1 MSSVRLCSLMSR
13 RLWRNIPT
21 SHRQPYSQR
30 LCCWAKGPLLFPGSH
45 CQAWVTI
52 SLKAL
57 HKCRWLLVPARAS
70 GRFSPHEPLP
80 ALDTRAQV
88 TLENFISLP
97 RVKDSLSCCRLGLE
111 LSASGPGR
119 RNHAVHAS
127 APQRTPDKSL
137 ASPSAR
143 LVTSYDFIYSQH

>member
-1 MSSVRLCSLMSR
+1 MLVESWSPSTCRS
-13 RLWRNIPT
+13 NIPI
-21 SHRQPYSQR
+21 SHRQRPYSQR
-30 LCCWAKGPLLFPGSH
+30 LRSGAKGPWLFLCPPLSGL
-45 CQAWVTI
+45 AI

-57 HKCRWLLVPARAS
+57 HECHRLLVPTHAS
-70 GRFSPHEPLP
+70 GCFSPHEPLP

-119 RNHAVHAS
+119 RNHAVCGIKKREKMKAHTALT
-127 APQRTPDKSL
+127 AWLGMNHHCKL
-137 ASPSAR
+137 
-143 LVTSYDFIYSQH
+143 

>member
-1 MSSVRLCSLMSR
+1 M
-13 RLWRNIPT
+13 
-21 SHRQPYSQR
+21 
-30 LCCWAKGPLLFPGSH
+30 
-45 CQAWVTI
+45 TI

-119 RNHAVHAS
+119 RNHAVWLGSKGAFHAGRCFQVLTK
-127 APQRTPDKSL
+127 AVGMRE
-137 ASPSAR
+137 
-143 LVTSYDFIYSQH
+143 

>member
-119 RNHAVHAS
+119 RNHAVCGIKKREKMKAHTALT
-127 APQRTPDKSL
+127 AWLGMNHHCKL
-137 ASPSAR
+137 
-143 LVTSYDFIYSQH
+143 